1 MPRDASIPG
10 VIRFLGAVRRRLLL
24 LDLVAA
30 GSIASAIFAST
41 VWLSSPF
48 LRSGMSI
55 SIAAALSTAAG
66 SGLLFRS
73 RHRRM
78 PPALARAV
86 ESSRTDCRNLIV
98 TAEEL
103 HRFPERAS
111 SWMRSAIMERAS
123 GVAAGIPLAQVA
135 PAGRAAGWLL
145 VAVVAVGAAA
155 VAPTPGRL
163 ASSIASG
170 RFPGSE
176 RTARD
181 ANSIVVTIHP
191 PSYAQLPETSV
202 RDPQRIDVLEGSLVS
217 LSTAGETSRSLRFG
231 TRVIGILGGGGTPI
245 QFTARDSGYF
255 AVEPSSGGRRELIL
269 LSVTPDRA
277 PAVKIEQPARDLL
290 LADANRQVQ
299 VKISASDDLGLKA
312 LELRYT
318 KLSGAGEQFDF
329 REGAL
334 PLRLGRGNAREWRAD
349 AAIALQS
356 LGLTPGDAVVYRAV
370 AMDRRPGESGLNS
383 SDTFFIEVAGPGQV
397 PLEGVDMP
405 PDEARYAL
413 SQQMV
418 VLKIERLKA
427 GEKRMAQAAAVE
439 QAGLIAA
446 EQRAVRANF
455 IFLLGGHVE
464 DEEEEAAQS
473 TEISEGR
480 LVNPARRDLDTA
492 IREMTRTE
500 QGLVAVDTSAALVAA
515 RAAVTALQRAFEHGR
530 YFLRTT
536 PVRSRVDPS
545 RRLTGNLAGAATWR
559 REASAASKRE
569 GSDARAL
576 LGDLLVLANA
586 IGARSAERAA
596 IERLA
601 ERALAIDPG
610 SATWQE
616 LARRM
621 EDLSDALQ
629 RPAEASRSMDDIIR
643 TVVREADRSLLPR
656 TPLAEKPTP
665 LRRAWEGLR
674 R

>member
-1 MPRDASIPG
+1 MPREASSPA
-10 VIRFLGAVRRRLLL
+10 VIRFLRAVRRRQLV
-24 LDLVAA
+24 LDVAA
-30 GSIASAIFAST
+30 AVSIASAVFASI
-41 VWLSSPF
+41 VWLSWPF
-48 LRSGMSI
+48 LRREVSV
-55 SIAAALSTAAG
+55 SIAAAVSMAVVA
-66 SGLLFRS
+66 GLLFRS
-73 RHRRM
+73 RHRRT
-78 PPALARAV
+78 PQALARAV
-86 ESSRTDCRNLIV
+86 ESARTDCRNLIV

-103 HRFPERAS
+103 HRLPERAS
-111 SWMRSAIMERAS
+111 PWMRTAIMERAS
-123 GVAAGIPLAQVA
+123 SVAAGIPLADVV
-135 PAGRAAGWLL
+135 PAGKTAGWLL
-145 VAVVAVGAAA
+145 VAVVVVGAAA

-176 RTARD
+176 RRADDR
-181 ANSIVVTIHP
+181 NSIVVTIRP
-191 PSYAQLPETSV
+191 PSYAQLPETTV
-202 RDPQRIDVLEGSLVS
+202 RDPQRIDVLEGSVVT
-217 LSTAGETSRSLRFG
+217 LSTASETSRPLRFG
-231 TRVIGILGGGGTPI
+231 KQTVGVLGGGGSPI

-255 AVEPSSGGRRELIL
+255 AVEPSPGGRRELIL

-290 LADANRQVQ
+290 LADGDRQVP

-318 KLSGAGEQFDF
+318 KISGAGERFDF
-329 REGAL
+329 QEGAL
-334 PLRLGRGNAREWRAD
+334 PLRLQRGNAREWRAD

-356 LGLTPGDAVVYRAV
+356 LALTPGDAVVYRAV
-370 AMDRRPGESGLNS
+370 AMDRRPGESGMNS
-383 SDTFFIEVAGPGQV
+383 SDTFFIEIAGPGQV

-418 VLKIERLKA
+418 VLKIERLRA
-427 GEKRMAQAAAVE
+427 GEKTMAQAAVVE

-446 EQRAVRANF
+446 EQRSVRANF

-480 LVNPARRDLDTA
+480 LVNPARRDISTA

-500 QGLVAVDTSAALVAA
+500 QGLVAVDTSAALAA
-515 RAAVTALQRAFEHGR
+515 GRAAVTALQRAFGHGR

-536 PVRSRVDPS
+536 AVRSRVDPS

-559 REASAASKRE
+559 RETSAPSERD

-576 LGDLLVLANA
+576 LGELLVLSNA

-596 IERLA
+596 IDRLA

-610 SATWQE
+610 SPRWQE
-616 LARRM
+616 AARRI
-621 EDLSDALQ
+621 EELSNALQ
-629 RPAEASRSMDDIIR
+629 RPAEASRLIEEITR
-643 TVVREADRSLLPR
+643 IVVREADRGLLPR
-656 TPLAEKPTP
+656 TVLAEKPTA
-665 LRRAWEGLR
+665 LQRAWEGLR